1 MEKERTG
8 VQPAP
13 RGLQRGVYAGSVDLD
28 ELTEAA
34 APRLGD
40 LLTHLGSQKVTGSPG
55 RGRASSPRRDSSD
68 LNLAFDKG
76 FITDHVAGKTWNPLQ
91 LLAEV
96 KGLNLQK
103 QDELLEAARE
113 LADFLGV
120 HIEGSGRR
128 TERPLAAP
136 KTPQR
141 TVQTPIALVDAEA
154 LWKSLPREDEQA
166 WRYLLKRHLT
176 GPEEL
181 FRCSIGTSGDSFLDY
196 LAGLGFRC
204 AFALR
209 DSAGRI
215 RSISVRFAGDK
226 PPDGMPK
233 IMNLK
238 DAPTK
243 GLAFTREGVRY
254 LDQNDPE
261 YQYDEIAICEGPTD
275 VLALVLYFERESC
288 ERRSPYVW
296 ILGSPGAGN
305 APATIKAFAS
315 AVRGRVI
322 HVALD
327 ADPKGES
334 YVKETVLAA
343 REAGARVVKRLTF
356 PPWKDAAEAWEASH
370 G

>member
-1 MEKERTG
+1 MQEKRAG
-8 VQPAP
+8 HPA
-13 RGLQRGVYAGSVDLD
+13 RGLRSGSYAGSVDID

-55 RGRASSPRRDSSD
+55 RGRASSPWRDSSD

-120 HIEGSGRR
+120 HREGSGRR
-128 TERPLAAP
+128 TERLLAAP
-136 KTPQR
+136 KTPQK
-141 TVQTPIALVDAEA
+141 TVQTHAALVDAEA
-154 LWKSLPREDEQA
+154 LWKRLPREDEQA

-181 FRCSIGTSGDSFLDY
+181 LRCSIGTSGNEFLDY
-196 LAGLGFRC
+196 QASKGYRC

-209 DSAGRI
+209 DPAGRI
-215 RSISVRFAGDK
+215 RSISVRFAGDAS
-226 PPDGMPK
+226 PGPK
-233 IMNLK
+233 ILNMK
-238 DAPTK
+238 DAPVA
-243 GLAFTREGVRY
+243 GLAFSREGIRH
-254 LDQNDPE
+254 LSSGDPE
-261 YQYDEIAICEGPTD
+261 FQYDEVALVEGPTD
-275 VLALVLYFERESC
+275 TLALNLYLEEQGQTPFI
-288 ERRSPYVW
+288 W
-296 ILGSPGAGN
+296 TLGAPGVGQ
-305 APATIKAFAS
+305 APAVIRAFSSAIK
-315 AVRGRVI
+315 GRVI

-327 ADPKGES
+327 TDPAGEKR
-334 YVKETVLAA
+334 VTETARAA
-343 REAGARVVKRLTF
+343 REAGARVVKRMTF
-356 PPWKDAAEAWEASH
+356 GIWKDAAEAWSASH
-370 G
+370 E